1 MRRDNERGEMQ
12 LSGIISLLAIVA
24 LAWAA
29 WNIAPLF
36 FEHYDFQ
43 DKVNE
48 ICRTPKYKANTDEKI
63 IDMVMKEV
71 RERRHDEFIGKSQIS
86 VRTTDTSRQI
96 TISYERTAKP
106 LPGWEKTFEFVIKAD
121 QPLV

>member
-1 MRRDNERGEMQ
+1 MRRDNERGRAQ
-12 LSGIISLLAIVA
+12 LSGIISLLAVIA

-29 WNIAPLF
+29 WNIGPLF

-48 ICRTPKYKANTDEKI
+48 ICRTPRYKAQTDEKI

-71 RERRHDEFIGKSQIS
+71 RERRLDEFIGRNQIS

-96 TISYERTAKP
+96 TISYERTTKP

>member
-1 MRRDNERGEMQ
+1 MRRENERGETQ
-12 LSGIISLLAIVA
+12 LTGIISLLAIVA

-48 ICRTPKYKANTDEKI
+48 ICRTPRYKAQTDEKI

-71 RERRHDEFIGKSQIS
+71 RERRLDEFIARTQIS

-96 TISYERTAKP
+96 TIGYERTANP
-106 LPGWEKTFEFVIKAD
+106 LPGWEKTFEFTIKAD
-121 QPLV
+121 QPLI